1 MDNFIF
7 LSDFLI
13 SFILNNIYTLS
24 NGCLSQDL
32 AEGMEIWQSLF
43 VCLYWHWIRLQFC
56 LHCCWCM
63 HFQKIGSQCGG
74 YFNDLRLWAV
84 YFMHRN
90 YTTRI
95 FGFVD
100 QLWLGR
106 NDNTMMSS
114 INIGSTFL
122 EMHNSLFGLWRN
134 LKIFMSSTNRLES
147 VYRSVDQTLLN
158 SCQFVAL
165 VFQSHLIVLINQVC
179 CFFQR
184 ILI

>member
-1 MDNFIF
+1 
-7 LSDFLI
+7 
-13 SFILNNIYTLS
+13 
-24 NGCLSQDL
+24 
-32 AEGMEIWQSLF
+32 
-43 VCLYWHWIRLQFC
+43 
-56 LHCCWCM
+56 
-63 HFQKIGSQCGG
+63 
-74 YFNDLRLWAV
+74 
-84 YFMHRN
+84 
-90 YTTRI
+90 
-95 FGFVD
+95 
-100 QLWLGR
+100 
-106 NDNTMMSS
+106 MMSS